1 MGKVMIG
8 EMSMGVRKKFFFL
21 VGAVGLIMSLAIA
34 TGYYISYQYMS
45 NAIETG
51 MQAEVNQSGETIDGW
66 LKARS
71 QVVLATARLLHAS
84 DEAAG
89 HQQNVLSLA
98 EGDLE
103 IEDLMHGSETG
114 FFHSWHKEIRNT
126 DPKKEAWYIA
136 AKDAGSMV
144 FTPAQAN
151 DSGKLVIKATAPYSD
166 GSGRFAGVVSA
177 DILLDTLKNR
187 LDQMKYQ
194 KQGQAVL
201 LDKTGS
207 VLAAAAPVDGQDDVK
222 NADFLQNQFNEMA
235 ANGQGYLSIESGG
248 TSNIFAYT
256 TVKSTGWIL
265 GIIVPRSIVYRE
277 MESMQITY
285 GLLALCSL
293 VLMLVVGI
301 KCTGQMT
308 RPLIL
313 LKKQAEAL
321 ARGNLQG
328 KDMEVSSKDE
338 VGLLVQAFNKMSQK
352 LRLLLGKTASLT
364 EAVSA
369 SSQELSAI
377 AGESTNSSQNVAV
390 QVNSIA
396 AGMEVQRKSSEK
408 VTRAVGQ
415 VVQSLTDVVDISLR
429 ISARSDI
436 AAGVAQTGESLLT
449 DVMKKIG
456 NIEASVKKSTAVVG
470 DLGQQSQ
477 EIGLI
482 IDAIAGI
489 AGQTNLL
496 AINAAIE
503 AAHAGEQGR
512 GFAVVAGEIRHLAEQ
527 SQKDTEKIR
536 GLIGRIQNST
546 GQAVES
552 MDYGSLE
559 VQQGVKAMQAVNSRF
574 REILLMVAEI
584 NEGIQSVSMAGK
596 KVLEDSQIIAV
607 EVAGV
612 DRVGRETSANMQNI
626 AVVSAEQVKASEEI
640 AGQAASLAQRSTEMQ
655 KLIDEF
661 LV

>member
-1 MGKVMIG
+1 
-8 EMSMGVRKKFFFL
+8 
-21 VGAVGLIMSLAIA
+21 
-34 TGYYISYQYMS
+34 
-45 NAIETG
+45 
-51 MQAEVNQSGETIDGW
+51 
-66 LKARS
+66 
-71 QVVLATARLLHAS
+71 
-84 DEAAG
+84 
-89 HQQNVLSLA
+89 
-98 EGDLE
+98 
-103 IEDLMHGSETG
+103 
-114 FFHSWHKEIRNT
+114 
-126 DPKKEAWYIA
+126 
-136 AKDAGSMV
+136 MV
-144 FTPAQAN
+144 FTPVQAN
-151 DSGKLVIKATAPYSD
+151 DSGKLIIKAAAPYSD
-166 GSGRFAGVVSA
+166 KSGRFAGAVSA

-201 LDKTGS
+201 LDKTGA
-207 VLAAAAPVDGQDDVK
+207 VLAAAAPDDGQDDIK
-222 NADFLQNQFNEMA
+222 NAAFLQNQFNEMA
-235 ANGQGYLSIESGG
+235 TNGQGYLSIESDGM
-248 TSNIFAYT
+248 SNIFAYT

-265 GIIVPRSIVYRE
+265 GIIVPKAIVYRE

-285 GLLALCSL
+285 GILALCSL

-308 RPLIL
+308 KPLVL

-321 ARGNLQG
+321 AQGNLRG
-328 KDMEVSSKDE
+328 KDMEVSSQDE
-338 VGLLVQAFNKMSQK
+338 VGLLVQAFNKMSRN

-377 AGESTNSSQNVAV
+377 AGESTNSSQNVAEK
-390 QVNSIA
+390 VNSIA
-396 AGMEVQRKSSEK
+396 EGMAVQRKSSEK
-408 VTRAVGQ
+408 VTTAVGQ
-415 VVQSLTDVVDISLR
+415 IVHSLTDVVDISLR
-429 ISARSDI
+429 IGARSDI
-436 AAGVAQTGESLLT
+436 AAGVAQTGEDLLT

-456 NIEASVKKSTAVVG
+456 NIEASVKKSTSVVG
-470 DLGQQSQ
+470 ELGQQSQ

-527 SQKDTEKIR
+527 SQNDTEKIR
-536 GLIGRIQNST
+536 ELIGRIQNST

-552 MDYGSLE
+552 MACGSME

-584 NEGIQSVSMAGK
+584 NEGIQSVSAAGK
-596 KVLEDSQIIAV
+596 KVLEDSQVIAA

-612 DRVGRETSANMQNI
+612 DRVGRETSGKMQSI
-626 AVVSAEQVKASEEI
+626 AAVSAAQVKASEEI
-640 AGQAASLAQRSTEMQ
+640 AVQAASLAQRSTEMQ
-655 KLIDEF
+655 KMIDEF